1 MKFIGLKGFDY
12 DSLTPERICIVLS
25 DAIID
30 QWRKDYESMR
40 EIMIYGDSPAF
51 DDLIEQ
57 IRALNVKIN
66 NDI

>member
-12 DSLTPERICIVLS
+12 ASLTPERICIVPP
-25 DAIID
+25 DAIVD

-51 DDLIEQ
+51 DDLIE
-57 IRALNVKIN
+57 
-66 NDI
+66 

>member
-1 MKFIGLKGFDY
+1 
-12 DSLTPERICIVLS
+12 
-25 DAIID
+25 
-30 QWRKDYESMR
+30 MR

-57 IRALNVKIN
+57 IRVLNVKIN

>member
-12 DSLTPERICIVLS
+12 DSLTPERICIVPP

-30 QWRKDYESMR
+30 RWRKDYESMR